1 MATLTAEEKKKGDQ
15 DDRAMHVRNVCVLA
29 HVDHGKTTLCDSLI
43 ASNGIISKKLA
54 GKMRFM
60 DSREDEQARGIT
72 MKSSS
77 ITLIFNDPL
86 DYKRKKKEVTKK
98 DENIRMKFKTDADLD
113 KYIKKQTKPY
123 LINLI
128 DSPGHVDFS
137 SDVSTAVR
145 LCDGALVIVDVV
157 EGVCVQTH
165 AVLQQAWREGLK
177 LSLVLNKMDRLIL
190 ELQMTPL
197 EAFLH
202 ITQII
207 EEINIIINSFIAFDR
222 MTQEEG
228 DGDDTVEGNCNDVNN
243 NIETTDFGSN
253 FDEDNL
259 LEKEHLF
266 DPRRCNVIF
275 ASAKHCWAFHI
286 GQFATMLK
294 TSLSLRRD
302 VLLKGLWG
310 KYYYNAK
317 DMKILKKEKGNLQPM
332 FVALVLENLWKIYQ
346 CTIVQH
352 KPKKLKRIV
361 NHLKLSNIAERDL
374 NTKDTENILK
384 TIMSNWLPIPI
395 AVLGT
400 IVRKLPSP
408 KVAQKSR
415 VNVIWPSLLN
425 NDNNNNIEGDENTD
439 SKITPKMCNEVRESV
454 ENCDENGPLVIFI
467 AKMVAVDKSD
477 LNGIDDLI
485 LDYDK
490 EENEGGDEGDCT
502 DDINAKEKNRSIFM
516 GFGRIF
522 SGTFDANSKDQMAS
536 LYILGPKYSPFVD
549 GNIDS
554 SSSQQENIQ
563 VSQKINEKLFSTQHV
578 HEIKRCRIYPFMM
591 MGKDFRLLKTARA
604 GNVVGVLGLE
614 KYVIKTATISNTLA
628 CMSFVPLPKQAEP
641 ILTVAIE
648 PKVPSEN
655 NFEAL
660 RRGLALLNHADACVR
675 VTLHDSG
682 EILLAALG
690 ELHLERCLKDLRE
703 KFVPNVEFDVS
714 KPLVMFRET
723 LVYDDVI
730 MDKNNRSNV
739 AAATAINTMTNN
751 TTTTTGS
758 NHTTFGTVTIPD
770 KSITITITAR
780 PLPHSTCE
788 YIVKNQDLLEDIN
801 SSSSS
806 SNNNNNNNMDEN
818 KDKKRIFF
826 TGLVE
831 TFTNNNSSKY
841 GQHDWEND
849 LKKLWSFGPQFSGA
863 NILLNLVDDWTN
875 FNSPYCD
882 SNKKDKDADTVIDGN
897 DVYKTL
903 EKSILAGFQRAVQA
917 GPMCEEPMYGIC
929 FCVSNI
935 EFDTT
940 NTEKEIVED
949 VNLINEMAKSVDNS
963 LSLKD
968 YSDTNNNSNTPSLK
982 KFGPVSGQLISSTT
996 KACRDCFQFPGLSRR
1011 LVEGKFICNMQV
1023 NQVHLGKL
1031 YNVLNRRRADIL
1043 KEDLLEGTM
1052 TFLIV
1057 ARIPVAES
1065 FGLAD
1070 ELRKETSGSFSSPNL
1085 VFDCWQ
1091 TIDLDPFFKP
1101 RTQDER
1107 EDHGESIYS
1116 NQGKNIAKLYI
1127 DNVRERKGLKSD
1139 KKIVIA
1145 AEKQRTLA
1153 RKK

>member
-1 MATLTAEEKKKGDQ
+1 MTSLSAKANNQSSSVD
-15 DDRAMHVRNVCVLA
+15 DDRAIHVRNVCVLA

-86 DYKRKKKEVTKK
+86 DFKRKKREVLGKNGDIKNKYKTEK
-98 DENIRMKFKTDADLD
+98 DFDEF
-113 KYIKKQTKPY
+113 IKKQTKPY

-157 EGVCVQTH
+157 EGVCVQTQ
-165 AVLQQAWREGLK
+165 AVIQQAWREGLK

-202 ITQII
+202 ITHII
-207 EEINIIINSFIAFDR
+207 EEINTIISSFIAFDR
-222 MTQEEG
+222 MTQDEEEN
-228 DGDDTVEGNCNDVNN
+228 DGGNGTTENSMFDDDSV
-243 NIETTDFGSN
+243 
-253 FDEDNL
+253 

-286 GQFATMLK
+286 GQFATMLS

-302 VLLKGLWG
+302 SLLKGLWG
-310 KYYYNAK
+310 KFYFNAK

-332 FVALVLENLWKIYQ
+332 FVALVLENLWKIYE
-346 CTIVQH
+346 CSIVQH
-352 KPKKLKRIV
+352 KPKRLRKIV
-361 NHLKLSNIAERDL
+361 NHLKLSNISERDL
-374 NTKDTENILK
+374 NVKDTESILK
-384 TIMSNWLPIPI
+384 TVMSNWLPIPI

-408 KVAQKSR
+408 KMAQKSR
-415 VNVIWPSLLN
+415 VNIIWPSLLN
-425 NDNNNNIEGDENTD
+425 INKEKDDEGNTKR
-439 SKITPKMCNEVRESV
+439 SETSLHLCNKVRESV
-454 ENCDENGPLVIFI
+454 ANCDEKGPLVIFI
-467 AKMVAVDKSD
+467 AKMVAVDKAD
-477 LNGIDDLI
+477 INGIDDLL
-485 LDYDK
+485 LDFDL
-490 EENEGGDEGDCT
+490 GDNDGST
-502 DDINAKEKNRSIFM
+502 DANSEVKKKSLFM

-522 SGTFDANSKDQMAS
+522 SGTFDSTNVDESS
-536 LYILGPKYSPFVD
+536 HLYVLGPKYTPFFDND
-549 GNIDS
+549 GNDNF
-554 SSSQQENIQ
+554 QQQFLQEDN
-563 VSQKINEKLFSTQHV
+563 NNDNNKLFTTQHAYK
-578 HEIKRCRIYPFMM
+578 IKRNRIYPFMM

-614 KYVIKTATISNTLA
+614 QYVVKTATISNTLA
-628 CMSFVPLPKQAEP
+628 CMSFVPLPKQAEA

-648 PKVPSEN
+648 PKVPLEEN
-655 NFEAL
+655 FQAL
-660 RRGLALLNHADACVR
+660 RDGLALLNHADACVKIS
-675 VTLHDSG
+675 LHDSG

-723 LVYDDVI
+723 LVYDDVVI
-730 MDKNNRSNV
+730 ENITRKQ
-739 AAATAINTMTNN
+739 N
-751 TTTTTGS
+751 TTNSATHDNESTVYGM
-758 NHTTFGTVTIPD
+758 VTIPD
-770 KSITITITAR
+770 KTITITVTAR
-780 PLPHSTCE
+780 PLPQKTCD
-788 YIVKNQDLLEDIN
+788 YISKNQDLLEEINVEKDDSDIYVAKMKKFYSGLLATLDSDN
-801 SSSSS
+801 SSSSAYY
-806 SNNNNNNNMDEN
+806 N
-818 KDKKRIFF
+818 
-826 TGLVE
+826 
-831 TFTNNNSSKY
+831 
-841 GQHDWEND
+841 HDWERD
-849 LKKLWSFGPQFSGA
+849 LKKIWSFGPHFSGA
-863 NILLNLVDDWTN
+863 NMLLNLVDDWKD
-875 FNSPYCD
+875 FQSPYYSYD
-882 SNKKDKDADTVIDGN
+882 DKNNGDVSNGSVEKHGQQEVSAN
-897 DVYKTL
+897 DVYKNL
-903 EKSILAGFQRAVQA
+903 EKSILTGFQRAVQA

-929 FCVSNI
+929 FCLSNI
-935 EFDTT
+935 EFHAPNAEEHDD
-940 NTEKEIVED
+940 EIMD
-949 VNLINEMAKSVDNS
+949 SMVDS
-963 LSLKD
+963 LSKGFVLNNTIGD
-968 YSDTNNNSNTPSLK
+968 DENSQSDPSKNTSNSSNMANIK
-982 KFGPVSGQLISSTT
+982 KFGPVSGQLISSMT
-996 KACRDCFQFPGLSRR
+996 KACRDCFQYPGLSRR
-1011 LVEGKFICNMQV
+1011 LVEGKFMCNMQV
-1023 NQVHLGKL
+1023 NQLHLGKL

-1052 TFLIV
+1052 TFLVV

-1116 NQGKNIAKLYI
+1116 DQGKNIAKLYI